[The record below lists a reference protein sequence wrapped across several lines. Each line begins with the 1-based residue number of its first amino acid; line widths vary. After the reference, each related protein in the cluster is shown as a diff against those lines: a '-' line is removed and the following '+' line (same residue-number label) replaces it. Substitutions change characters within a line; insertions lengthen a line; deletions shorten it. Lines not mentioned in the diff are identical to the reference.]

1 MNPNGRHRPSGNDT
15 AGTQMKQ
22 TDKQYKAYL
31 AILHEELVS
40 AMGCTEP
47 IAVAYAAAKA
57 AEVLGCQ
64 PDRVKIAASDNI
76 IKNVK
81 SVVVPNTGGLRGIAA
96 AAAAGIAAGDADRTL
111 EVISRV
117 DAAGQK
123 KIAAFLE
130 NTEITVCKI
139 DSSLIFDLAVT
150 VYNGCASAMVQISH
164 FHTNI
169 VLIKKDEG
177 IVYQNQDC
185 DEIKSSVLTD
195 RSILNVKDILDF
207 AASLQLG
214 DVQPLIQRQIDYNTK
229 IAETGITGDWGANIG
244 SVLLE
249 TWGDDIKVKAKA
261 MAAAGSD
268 ARMSGCGL
276 PVVIVSGSGNQGIA
290 ASVPVIVY
298 ARHMGADRETLLR
311 ALVVSSLVTIHQKTG
326 IGRLSAYCGAVSAG
340 VGAGAG
346 IAWLHGGRFREVAHT
361 IVNALAMVSG
371 IICDGAKP
379 SCAGKI
385 AVSVEAGLLGF
396 YMFQKGRQFYGGDG
410 IVKKGVENTIAN
422 IGRLG
427 RDGMR
432 ETDREIIRIMLGG

>member
-1 MNPNGRHRPSGNDT
+1 
-15 AGTQMKQ
+15 MKQ

-111 EVISRV
+111 EVISRG
-117 DAAGQK
+117 DAAGEK

-268 ARMSGCGL
+268 ARMSG
-276 PVVIVSGSGNQGIA
+276 
-290 ASVPVIVY
+290 
-298 ARHMGADRETLLR
+298 
-311 ALVVSSLVTIHQKTG
+311 
-326 IGRLSAYCGAVSAG
+326 
-340 VGAGAG
+340 
-346 IAWLHGGRFREVAHT
+346 
-361 IVNALAMVSG
+361 
-371 IICDGAKP
+371 
-379 SCAGKI
+379 
-385 AVSVEAGLLGF
+385 
-396 YMFQKGRQFYGGDG
+396 
-410 IVKKGVENTIAN
+410 
-422 IGRLG
+422 
-427 RDGMR
+427 
-432 ETDREIIRIMLGG
+432 